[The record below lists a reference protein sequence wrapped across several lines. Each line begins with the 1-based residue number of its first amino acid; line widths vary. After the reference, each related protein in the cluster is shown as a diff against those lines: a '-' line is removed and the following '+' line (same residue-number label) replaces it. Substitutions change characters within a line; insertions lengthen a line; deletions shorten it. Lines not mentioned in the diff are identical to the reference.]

1 VTQTEEALFIGQVA
15 DELGRQM
22 KPLRR
27 RWSPA
32 QLRDILE
39 FAVDPDRFMAL
50 LIWLDDLDQG

>member
-15 DELGRQM
+15 YELARQM

-39 FAVDPDRFMAL
+39 FAADPDRFMAL